1 VIEYFEDESTLSILK
16 DKDALLQKF
25 YSQIG
30 SNNAKGFE
38 EYRADILSALR
49 IKFGSDI
56 YSWGTRAGEIRNSI
70 EQYLKDAAKKKF
82 AEKARQKV
90 TKMAEADLKALVL
103 SFLEEH
109 PEFNEFFYNGKA
121 K

>member
-1 VIEYFEDESTLSILK
+1 LIQFDWVKLK
-16 DKDALLQKF
+16 SLLLQKF
-25 YSQIG
+25 YAQTG

-38 EYRADILSALR
+38 EYRVDILSALR

-103 SFLEEH
+103 SLLEEH